1 MTLLSRS
8 RISVVGAWLAG
19 LCFLTAIP
27 PTGSAIAQ
35 QLPVPSPPEL
45 GARGYLLL
53 DHNSGQTLAAK
64 DEQQRLDPASI
75 TKLMTAYATFRALRS
90 GQIGLDDEVL
100 ISEKA
105 WRTSGSRMFI
115 EVGTRVT
122 VEDLLQGMI
131 VQSGNDASVALAEHL
146 AGTEEVFAQVMNQY
160 AAELG
165 MVDSQYQNSTG
176 LPDDGHFTSAADIA
190 RLASAIIR
198 EFPEYYRW
206 YSQKEFTYNEIT
218 QRNRNTLLWRDPSV
232 DGMKTGMTDAAGYC
246 LVSSADRDGMRLI
259 AVVLGTKSAS
269 ARARDSQALLNYGFQ
284 FFETR
289 LLYPAGDSVA
299 EARVWK
305 GSHEMTDLGL
315 QNDLYVT
322 IPRGR
327 YGQLEAEVEL
337 PDKLIAP
344 VDQSTRLGTVRV
356 QLDEQIVAEA
366 NLFALNSI
374 DEGTLWQIAKDS
386 VLLWFE

>member
-1 MTLLSRS
+1 MTESSRTRVSVFCLSL
-8 RISVVGAWLAG
+8 ICLILAN
-19 LCFLTAIP
+19 A
-27 PTGSAIAQ
+27 AAAQ
-35 QLPVPSPPEL
+35 VPVPAAPDL

-53 DHNSGQTLAAK
+53 DHYSGQTLASK
-64 DEQQRLDPASI
+64 NETQRLDPASI
-75 TKLMTAYATFRALRS
+75 TKLMTAYAVFRALHS
-90 GQIGLDDEVL
+90 GQVKLDDEVL

-122 VEDLLQGMI
+122 INDLLQGMI

-146 AGTEEVFAQVMNQY
+146 AGTEKVFAQVMNQY

-165 MVDSQYQNSTG
+165 MLDTQYQNATG
-176 LPDDGHFTSAADIA
+176 LPSEDHFTSAADIA
-190 RLASAIIR
+190 RLATAIIR
-198 EFPEYYRW
+198 EFPEYYDW
-206 YSQKEFTYNEIT
+206 YSQKEFTYNQIT
-218 QRNRNTLLWRDPSV
+218 QRNRNQLLWRDPSV

-246 LVSSADRDGMRLI
+246 LVSSAERDGMRLI
-259 AVVLGTKSAS
+259 AVVLGTKSAT
-269 ARARDSQALLNYGFQ
+269 ARARDSQALLNYGFR

-289 LLYPAGDSVA
+289 LLYPAGDSVT

-305 GSHEMTDLGL
+305 GAAEMTKLGP

-327 YGQLEAEVEL
+327 YGQLESQVNL
-337 PDKLIAP
+337 PDRLIAP
-344 VDQSTRLGTVRV
+344 VDRSTRLGTVRV
-356 QLDEQIVAEA
+356 NLDQQMIAEA
-366 NLFALNSI
+366 NLFALNTI

-386 VLLWFE
+386 ILLWFE

>member
-1 MTLLSRS
+1 MTRFSRTDLPRAVALLT
-8 RISVVGAWLAG
+8 G
-19 LCFLTAIP
+19 LLFLNGIAHAQVPIP
-27 PTGSAIAQ
+27 SA
-35 QLPVPSPPEL
+35 PDL

-53 DHNSGQTLAAK
+53 DHNRGQSVASRN
-64 DEQQRLDPASI
+64 EHERLDPASI
-75 TKLMTAYATFRALRS
+75 TKLMTAYATFRALRA
-90 GQIGLDDEVL
+90 GQVGLRDEVL
-100 ISEKA
+100 VSEKA

-115 EVGTRVT
+115 EVGKRVPI
-122 VEDLLQGMI
+122 EDLLQGMI

-146 AGTEEVFAQVMNQY
+146 AGTEQVFAQLMNQY

-165 MVDSQYQNSTG
+165 MNDTQYRNSTG
-176 LPDDGHFTSAADIA
+176 LPAEGHFTSAADIA
-190 RLASAIIR
+190 RLATAIIR

-206 YSQKEFTYNEIT
+206 YSQKEFTYNQIT

-246 LVSSADRDGMRLI
+246 LVSSAERDGMRLV

-269 ARARDSQALLNYGFQ
+269 ARARDSQALLNYGFS

-289 LLYPAGDSVA
+289 LLYPAGNSVT

-305 GSHEMTDLGL
+305 GDHEMTDLGL
-315 QNDLYVT
+315 QSDLYVT

-327 YGQLEAEVEL
+327 YSQLEAQVDL

-344 VDQSTRLGTVRV
+344 VDRSTRLGTVRV
-356 QLDEQIVAEA
+356 HLDQQTVAEA
-366 NLFALNSI
+366 NLFALSAI
-374 DEGTLWQIAKDS
+374 QEGTLWQVAKDS
-386 VLLWFE
+386 ILLWFE

>member
-1 MTLLSRS
+1 MNRTGRS
-8 RISVVGAWLAG
+8 RVCVSGARAAAGFLIVFVLA
-19 LCFLTAIP
+19 AAAP
-27 PTGSAIAQ
+27 AQ
-35 QLPVPSPPEL
+35 QLAVPSAPEL

-53 DHNSGQTLAAK
+53 DHNSGQTLAARN
-64 DEQQRLDPASI
+64 EHQRLDPASI
-75 TKLMTAYATFRALRS
+75 TKLMTAYATFHALRG
-90 GQIGLDDEVL
+90 GQIQLDDQVL
-100 ISEKA
+100 VSEKA
-105 WRTSGSRMFI
+105 WRTAGSRMFI
-115 EVGTRVT
+115 EVGTRVS

-131 VQSGNDASVALAEHL
+131 VQSGNDASVALAEYL
-146 AGTEEVFAQVMNQY
+146 GGTEQVFAQVMNQY

-165 MVDSQYQNSTG
+165 MLDTQYQNSTG
-176 LPDDGHFTSAADIA
+176 LPAEGHYTSAADIA
-190 RLASAIIR
+190 RLATAIIR
-198 EFPEYYRW
+198 EFPEYYSW

-218 QRNRNTLLWRDPSV
+218 QRNRNQLLWRDPSV

-246 LVSSADRDGMRLI
+246 LVSSADRNGMRLI

-289 LLYPAGDSVA
+289 LLYPAGDSVT

-327 YGQLEAEVEL
+327 YGQLEAQVDL
-337 PDKLIAP
+337 PGKLIAP
-344 VDQSTRLGTVRV
+344 VDRSTRLGTVRV
-356 QLDEQIVAEA
+356 QLDQQTVAEA
-366 NLFALNSI
+366 NLFALNAI
-374 DEGTLWQIAKDS
+374 DEGTLWQVAKDS